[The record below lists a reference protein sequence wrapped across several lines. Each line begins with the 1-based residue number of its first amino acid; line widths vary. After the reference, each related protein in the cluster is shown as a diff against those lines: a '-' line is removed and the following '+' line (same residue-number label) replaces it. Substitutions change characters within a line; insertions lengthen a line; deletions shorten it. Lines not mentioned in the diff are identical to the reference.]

1 MHVIRGARQLLT
13 GSLNDIAVTAG
24 ISDFFTP
31 NHATLAPKIK
41 PAMTERFCVDKSIQ
55 SNV

>member
-31 NHATLAPKIK
+31 NHATLAIK